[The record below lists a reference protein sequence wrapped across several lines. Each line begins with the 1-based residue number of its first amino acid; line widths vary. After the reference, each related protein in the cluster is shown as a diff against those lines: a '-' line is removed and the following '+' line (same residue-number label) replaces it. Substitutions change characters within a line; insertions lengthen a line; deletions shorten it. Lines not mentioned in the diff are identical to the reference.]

1 MVSPCVTGGLFRRP
15 EVYKP
20 IGLVSP
26 RGRPSTNCTDSTLL
40 TRERGDARGDGILG
54 LVCETVAYATDFEDR
69 RVRPMESCGA
79 LTATVNGPSRLNG
92 EYTFRTALLVCAGD
106 TGASTVVVALLR
118 VPGKNMEANT
128 MSLLSPLPLPEME
141 DRRRP
146 IEVLADEKLP
156 AERERSREL
165 QYEGLGLSKP
175 GMRNNPAFGSVQARC
190 FFTTR
195 SLSDEYLS
203 RVISPGKARASPCEL
218 RRREGKESN
227 SHG

>member
-1 MVSPCVTGGLFRRP
+1 MDLRWFSVWDEALVKSPTMITTKSARASTDETNTSTLTGGLFRRP

-128 MSLLSPLPLPEME
+128 CC
-141 DRRRP
+141 R
-146 IEVLADEKLP
+146 
-156 AERERSREL
+156 
-165 QYEGLGLSKP
+165 Q
-175 GMRNNPAFGSVQARC
+175 
-190 FFTTR
+190 
-195 SLSDEYLS
+195 
-203 RVISPGKARASPCEL
+203 
-218 RRREGKESN
+218 
-227 SHG
+227 